1 MDPLPRPVIRCHS
14 EGDRRLR
21 PFVLFSGIYIF
32 TKEAERASTGKGKF
46 ILRWN
51 ELGKFLIIAF
61 AIIGG
66 FCMYIRPLAST
77 VKQGLDLQGGT
88 HVVLQAE
95 DTPQLKVN
103 DDALD
108 RATHIIERRVNALG
122 LTEPVVQRQGKDR
135 IIVELPGVKD
145 PEKAIN
151 MLGKTAMLEFKD
163 PQGKTVL
170 NGMDLKDAKATM
182 GNGNRPTVNLEF
194 TDEGAKKFAD
204 VTARNV
210 GKQIAIT
217 LDGEI
222 LTNPVVQEAITGGRA
237 QITGERTME
246 DANHLAILL
255 RSGSLPVKL
264 EVIENRTVGPT
275 LGQDSKEASQKAF
288 LIGVAGVFVFMLVF
302 YRLSGLVADIALLLY
317 TMLLLLLMR
326 YLNATLT
333 LPGMAGI
340 ILSIGMAVDAN
351 VLIFER
357 FKEEIRNGRSLRK
370 AMDSGF
376 SRAMT
381 TILDSNITTLMAC
394 LVLFYLGTGPVKGFA
409 ITLALGVL
417 LSMFSAVTVSRFL
430 LKFLINA
437 DITKNPFWFGMFRN
451 GGQEVAKK

>member
-1 MDPLPRPVIRCHS
+1 
-14 EGDRRLR
+14 
-21 PFVLFSGIYIF
+21 
-32 TKEAERASTGKGKF
+32 
-46 ILRWN
+46 
-51 ELGKFLIIAF
+51 
-61 AIIGG
+61 
-66 FCMYIRPLAST
+66 MYIRPLAST

-122 LTEPVVQRQGKDR
+122 LTEPVVQRQGRDR

-194 TDEGAKKFAD
+194 TDEGARKFAD

-246 DANHLAILL
+246 DANHLVILL

-437 DITKNPFWFGMFRN
+437 DITKNPFWFGMFRHS
-451 GGQEVAKK
+451 GQEVAGK

>member
-1 MDPLPRPVIRCHS
+1 M
-14 EGDRRLR
+14 
-21 PFVLFSGIYIF
+21 
-32 TKEAERASTGKGKF
+32 
-46 ILRWN
+46 RWN
-51 ELGKFLIIAF
+51 ELGKFLIVAL
-61 AIIGG
+61 AIVGG
-66 FCMYIRPLAST
+66 FVMYIRPLASS

-88 HVVLQAE
+88 HVVLQAV

-122 LTEPVVQRQGKDR
+122 LTEPVVQRQGRDR

-163 PQGKTVL
+163 PNNKTVL
-170 NGMDLKDAKATM
+170 TGTDLKDAKAVV
-182 GNGNRPTVNLEF
+182 GNGNQPLVSMEF
-194 TDEGAKKFAD
+194 SDEGGQKFAD

-210 GKQIAIT
+210 GKRIAIT
-217 LDGEI
+217 LDGEV
-222 LTNPVVQEAITGGRA
+222 LTAPVVQEAITGGRA
-237 QITGERTME
+237 QITGNRSME
-246 DANHLAILL
+246 EAQHLAILL

-264 EVIENRTVGPT
+264 EIIENRTVGPT

-288 LIGVAGVFVFMLVF
+288 LIGVAGVFVFMILF
-302 YRLSGLVADIALLLY
+302 YRLSGVVADIALLLY
-317 TMLLLLLMR
+317 TMLLLLVMR

-357 FKEEIRNGRSLRK
+357 FKEEIRTGKTLRK
-370 AMDSGF
+370 AMDNGF
-376 SRAMT
+376 GRALV

-394 LVLFYLGTGPVKGFA
+394 AVLFYLGTGPIKGFA
-409 ITLALGVL
+409 VTLSIGVI
-417 LSMFSAVTVSRFL
+417 LSMFSAVTVTKFL
-430 LKFLINA
+430 LKFLIDANF
-437 DITKNPFWFGMFRN
+437 TKNPTAFGISAPKAE
-451 GGQEVAKK
+451 EVAK

>member
-1 MDPLPRPVIRCHS
+1 M
-14 EGDRRLR
+14 
-21 PFVLFSGIYIF
+21 
-32 TKEAERASTGKGKF
+32 
-46 ILRWN
+46 RWN
-51 ELGKFLIIAF
+51 ELGKFLIVAL
-61 AIIGG
+61 AIVGG
-66 FCMYIRPLAST
+66 FCMYIRPLASS

-88 HVVLQAE
+88 HVVLQAV

-122 LTEPVVQRQGKDR
+122 LTEPVVQRQGRDR

-163 PQGKTVL
+163 PNNKTVL
-170 NGMDLKDAKATM
+170 TGTDLKDAKAIV
-182 GNGNRPTVNLEF
+182 GNGNQPLVSMEF
-194 TDEGAKKFAD
+194 SDEGGQKFAE

-210 GKQIAIT
+210 GKRIAIT
-217 LDGEI
+217 LDGEV
-222 LTNPVVQEAITGGRA
+222 LTAPVVQEAITGGRA
-237 QITGERTME
+237 QITGNRSME
-246 DANHLAILL
+246 EAQHLAILL

-264 EVIENRTVGPT
+264 EIIENRTVGPT

-288 LIGVAGVFVFMLVF
+288 LIGVAGVFVFMILF
-302 YRLSGLVADIALLLY
+302 YRLSGVVADIALLLY
-317 TMLLLLLMR
+317 TMLLLLVMR

-357 FKEEIRNGRSLRK
+357 FKEEIRNGKTLRK
-370 AMDSGF
+370 AMDNGF
-376 SRAMT
+376 GRALV

-394 LVLFYLGTGPVKGFA
+394 AVLFYLGTGPIKGFA
-409 ITLALGVL
+409 VTLSIGVI
-417 LSMFSAVTVSRFL
+417 LSMFSAVTVTKFL
-430 LKFLINA
+430 LKFLIDANF
-437 DITKNPFWFGMFRN
+437 TKRPTAFGISAPKTE
-451 GGQEVAKK
+451 EVAK

>member
-1 MDPLPRPVIRCHS
+1 
-14 EGDRRLR
+14 
-21 PFVLFSGIYIF
+21 
-32 TKEAERASTGKGKF
+32 
-46 ILRWN
+46 
-51 ELGKFLIIAF
+51 
-61 AIIGG
+61 
-66 FCMYIRPLAST
+66 MYIRPLAST

-122 LTEPVVQRQGKDR
+122 LTEPVVQRQGRDR

-437 DITKNPFWFGMFRN
+437 DITKNPFWFGMFRHS
-451 GGQEVAKK
+451 GQEVAGK

>member
-1 MDPLPRPVIRCHS
+1 M
-14 EGDRRLR
+14 
-21 PFVLFSGIYIF
+21 
-32 TKEAERASTGKGKF
+32 
-46 ILRWN
+46 RWN
-51 ELGKFLIIAF
+51 ELGKFLIVAF

-122 LTEPVVQRQGKDR
+122 LTEPVVQRQGRDR

-194 TDEGAKKFAD
+194 TDEGARKFAD

-437 DITKNPFWFGMFRN
+437 DITKNPFWFGMFRHS
-451 GGQEVAKK
+451 GQEVAGK